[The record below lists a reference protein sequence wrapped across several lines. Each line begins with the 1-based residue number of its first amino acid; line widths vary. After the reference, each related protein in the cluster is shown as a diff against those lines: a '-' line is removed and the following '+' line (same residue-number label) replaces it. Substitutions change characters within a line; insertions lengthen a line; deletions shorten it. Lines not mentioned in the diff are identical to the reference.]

1 MRLNWANLSV
11 RCLLEREEISQEG
24 LFAVDFSRIETDC
37 RVEVETGTGTGTGTG
52 GGGGGGGVGRVSDG
66 V

>member
-1 MRLNWANLSV
+1 MLRLYWANLSAWY
-11 RCLLEREEISQEG
+11 LLEREEISQEG

-37 RVEVETGTGTGTGTG
+37 RVEVETGTGTGTDSG
-52 GGGGGGGVGRVSDG
+52 GGGSVGRVSDG